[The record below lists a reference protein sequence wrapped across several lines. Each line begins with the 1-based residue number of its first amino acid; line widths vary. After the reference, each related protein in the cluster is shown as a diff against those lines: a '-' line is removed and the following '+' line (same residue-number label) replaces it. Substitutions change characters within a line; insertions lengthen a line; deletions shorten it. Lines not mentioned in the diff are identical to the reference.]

1 VVALPRYFFFPD
13 EDLRDEDLRALLR
26 DGTFPPLLRASLSP
40 MAIACLRLV
49 TLRPELLFSVPRFL
63 RRIADSTFFDADRP
77 YFAMANLPGR
87 TACKVRAMRDGS

>member
-1 VVALPRYFFFPD
+1 
-13 EDLRDEDLRALLR
+13 
-26 DGTFPPLLRASLSP
+26 

-77 YFAMANLPGR
+77 YFAMDNLPGR
-87 TACKVRAMRDGS
+87 TPCKVRATRDGS